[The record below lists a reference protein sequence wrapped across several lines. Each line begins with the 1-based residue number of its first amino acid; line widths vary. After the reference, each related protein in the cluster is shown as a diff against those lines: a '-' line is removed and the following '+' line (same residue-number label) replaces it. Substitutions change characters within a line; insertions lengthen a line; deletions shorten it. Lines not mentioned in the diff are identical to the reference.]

1 MNQYKLSDNDQ
12 KQIAHYIAQR
22 SIANIAPGEPIKATN
37 EYLNVFNQTLEILK
51 NYNETVTDL

>member
-22 SIANIAPGEPIKATN
+22 SIANVTPGEPIKATN